1 MLAPSDFVVSDPDA
15 WVKSD
20 KTGRLDLVR
29 TSKYSPPHR
38 SPVSLAI
45 LEGQEWASFE
55 LEVQARSTGRV
66 YGHQDLCLIFGYQD
80 PAHFYY
86 VHLAPAPDAHAHN
99 IFLVDGAAR
108 RALLPIPEYGLDWG
122 RDWHSLRLV
131 RDGEEGSVAVF
142 VDGAAVPVL
151 ETVDLTFPKGAIG
164 VGSFDD
170 TGDFRDMRLRVSR

>member
-1 MLAPSDFVVSDPDA
+1 MQLTVLFPALACARSRRAPAGTWALTAAVATIALAGSSCVTQRSEGAIRVLAPSDFVVSDPDA

-86 VHLAPAPDAHAHN
+86 C
-99 IFLVDGAAR
+99 
-108 RALLPIPEYGLDWG
+108 LLYTSPSP
-122 RDWHSLRLV
+122 RDLS
-131 RDGEEGSVAVF
+131 
-142 VDGAAVPVL
+142 
-151 ETVDLTFPKGAIG
+151 T
-164 VGSFDD
+164 
-170 TGDFRDMRLRVSR
+170 SRMPSSA